1 VTIWIIAN
9 ILGALGY
16 LTFEGK
22 LRRSIHTHTGPGIY
36 ASCAAHIDDGAAA
49 LLPHEREDS
58 ADESEWAEEIG
69 IHLLAT
75 FFIPNN

>member
-1 VTIWIIAN
+1 MWTIGN

-16 LTFEGK
+16 LTFESK
-22 LRRSIHTHTGPGIY
+22 LRRSVHTHAGPGIY
-36 ASCAAHIDDGAAA
+36 ASGAANIDDGAAA